1 MNKFLKLSWPHA
13 VAILALVVLSSAY
26 FSPLWQGYDLDQNDI
41 VQWRGMS
48 QELSNYRQLH
58 NEEALWSNSMFG
70 GMPAYQVSTEHNA
83 NLLRPILLTLRLG
96 LPGAIGTLF
105 LCFLGYY
112 ILGLCLRLGP
122 WYSLVG
128 AVAFGF
134 ATITI
139 LYLGAGHTGKV
150 TSIAFLAPALG
161 GFILAF
167 RGRAYLGGAIFMLF
181 LGLNIAANH
190 LQMTYYLAFLLVA
203 VALGESIRLLIT
215 KQFKALGMSLAV
227 LAVASIVAVLPSAS
241 NLMTTFEYSKYTTRG
256 SSDLTLK
263 PKESS
268 NIEQEGLSGSYI
280 LDYNFASGEQWSLLI
295 PNAKGGAS
303 SRGIDNKDAFL
314 RAGKINKIVNKGEI
328 KNYLQK
334 YSNGYWGA
342 QSFTGGAFYFGA
354 AIMTLFIL
362 AFVGLKD
369 GIKWP
374 FLVITLLALGLC
386 LKEMTGLNSMFIEKI
401 PLYNKFRDSK
411 MILVLIQ
418 VMAAAMGMMFL
429 KKLVEGEIAW
439 GEKGKKILTSA
450 VAVFA
455 IVIMYLYVSPSSIGS
470 LITEQEQEQV
480 DKAPPEQRSVMG
492 EYITALNDV
501 RAEIFKADAKRSLF
515 LVILASGGV
524 LTLLYAKNKK
534 LKMSILPAIGLI
546 ALFDG
551 FSVSRRYLNLEKE
564 KGATYKKFVT
574 LEQKEI
580 PVKANTADFSI
591 LDLEKPAVV
600 DFENKSKALEQ
611 ALTNSGIYDH
621 VKTKGALKEVANFGA
636 LQLNSDFRV
645 ARLGNPFNDAQTSF
659 FHKSIGGYHGAK
671 LKRFQ
676 EIIDFH
682 LSNELRLVQNSLIDF
697 ALRTDSTIAKQ
708 ALELKD
714 SPELDN
720 FYQALLQQYDFS
732 AFSQPLK
739 TPVLNMLNTKY
750 YIGNPE
756 QPAIP
761 NKFAIGNAWFVSQ
774 VKTTN
779 NSDEEIVALG
789 EIDPKVEATTQA
801 SFATQFHAA
810 QGAVDSTASV
820 RMLAYETKVLR
831 YEVNNTSA
839 EAQPVVFSEIY
850 YPEGWI
856 CRIDGNEVEAARVN
870 YVLRGAMVPAGT
882 HTVEWSFE
890 PKVWEKGTTISYAG
904 SALLF
909 ALLAFAG
916 FMVYKEEKKA

>member
-1 MNKFLKLSWPHA
+1 MNNFLKLSWPHA
-13 VAILALVVLSSAY
+13 VAILSLVILSSVY

-48 QELSNYRQLH
+48 QELSNYRELH
-58 NEEALWSNSMFG
+58 KEEALWSNSMFG
-70 GMPAYQVSTEHNA
+70 GMPAYQVSTKHDA

-128 AVAFGF
+128 AVAFGL
-134 ATITI
+134 ATINI

-150 TSIAFLAPALG
+150 TAIAFLAPALG

-203 VALGESIRLLIT
+203 VAIGESVRLIVA
-215 KQFKALGMSLAV
+215 KQFKALSMSLAV

-303 SRGIDNKDAFL
+303 AAIAENNKDAIPN
-314 RAGKINKIVNKGEI
+314 AAKGNKNVNKFKDDLKGT
-328 KNYLQK
+328 N
-334 YSNGYWGA
+334 SYWGA
-342 QSFTGGAFYFGA
+342 QRFTGGAFYFGA

-374 FLVITLLALGLC
+374 FLVVTLLALGLC

-401 PLYNKFRDSK
+401 PMYNKFRDSK

-429 KKLVEGEIAW
+429 KRLVEGEIAW
-439 GEKGKKILTSA
+439 GAKGKKVLTGA

-455 IVIMYLYVSPSSIGS
+455 LVIMFLYVSPSSTGS
-470 LITEQEQEQV
+470 LISPQEQEQF
-480 DKAPPEQRSVMG
+480 DQMAKSAPKEQVAMIDDYTS
-492 EYITALNDV
+492 ALQDV
-501 RAEIFKADAKRSLF
+501 RVEIFKADAKRSLF
-515 LVILASGGV
+515 LVILISGAV
-524 LTLLYAKNKK
+524 LALVYVKNDK
-534 LKMSILPAIGLI
+534 LKMAILPIVGVI
-546 ALFDG
+546 VLFDG

-564 KGATYKKFVT
+564 KGAYKKFVT
-574 LEQKEI
+574 LEEKEI
-580 PVKANTADFSI
+580 PVKPSAADFSI
-591 LDLEKPAVV
+591 LDLEKPNVA
-600 DFENKSKALEQ
+600 DFDNKSNALEQ

-621 VKTKGALKEVANFGA
+621 VKTKGAMKEVANFGA

-645 ARLGNPFNDAQTSF
+645 ARLGNPFNDAETSF

-671 LKRFQ
+671 LKRMQ
-676 EIIDFH
+676 EVIDFH
-682 LSNELRLVQNSLIDF
+682 LAE
-697 ALRTDSTIAKQ
+697 
-708 ALELKD
+708 
-714 SPELDN
+714 ELDSAIA
-720 FYQALLQQYDFS
+720 YLQAGTFDSLGGTL
-732 AFSQPLK
+732 
-739 TPVLNMLNTKY
+739 TVLNMLNTKY

-756 QPAIP
+756 QPAFP
-761 NKFAIGNAWFVSQ
+761 NKFAMGNAWFVSK
-774 VKTTN
+774 VRTTN
-779 NSDEEIVALG
+779 NSDEEMIALG
-789 EIDPKVEATTQA
+789 EIDSKIEATTQA
-801 SFATQFHAA
+801 SFGTQFHAP
-810 QGAVDSTASV
+810 QTAVDSTASV

-856 CRIDGNEVEAARVN
+856 CRIDGNEVDAARVN

-909 ALLAFAG
+909 ALLGLAG

>member
-13 VAILALVVLSSAY
+13 VAILSLVILSSVY
-26 FSPLWQGYDLDQNDI
+26 FSPLWQGYDLDQHDI

-48 QELSNYRQLH
+48 QELSNYRELH

-134 ATITI
+134 ATINI

-203 VALGESIRLLIT
+203 VAVGESIRLMLA

-227 LAVASIVAVLPSAS
+227 LAVASVVAVLPSAS
-241 NLMTTFEYSKYTTRG
+241 NLMTTYEYSKYTTRG

-303 SRGIDNKDAFL
+303 AAIGDKNKEAIPN
-314 RAGKINKIVNKGEI
+314 AAKGNKNVNKFKDDLKGT
-328 KNYLQK
+328 N
-334 YSNGYWGA
+334 SYWGA
-342 QSFTGGAFYFGA
+342 QRFTGGAFYFGA

-401 PLYNKFRDSK
+401 PMYNKFRDSK

-429 KKLVEGEIAW
+429 KKLVEGEVAW
-439 GEKGKKILTSA
+439 GKNGKKILTGA

-455 IVIMYLYVSPSSIGS
+455 IVIMYLYVSPSSTGS
-470 LITEQEQEQV
+470 LISPQEQEQF
-480 DKAPPEQRSVMG
+480 DEMSKSAPKEQVAMIDDYSS
-492 EYITALNDV
+492 ALQDV

-515 LVILASGGV
+515 LVILISGAV
-524 LTLLYAKNKK
+524 LALVYVKNDK
-534 LKMSILPAIGLI
+534 LKMAILPIVGVI
-546 ALFDG
+546 VLFDG
-551 FSVSRRYLNLEKE
+551 FSVSRRYLNLDKE
-564 KGATYKKFVT
+564 KGAYKKFVSI
-574 LEQKEI
+574 ENKEI
-580 PVKANTADFSI
+580 PVKAKAADFSI
-591 LDLEKPAVV
+591 LDLEKSNVA
-600 DFENKSKALEQ
+600 DFDNKSNALEQ
-611 ALTNSGIYDH
+611 ALKNSGIYDH
-621 VKTKGALKEVANFGA
+621 VKSKDAMKEVANFGA

-645 ARLGNPFNDAQTSF
+645 ARLGNTFNDAETSF

-671 LKRFQ
+671 LKRIQ
-676 EIIDFH
+676 EVIDFH
-682 LSNELRLVQNSLIDF
+682 LAE
-697 ALRTDSTIAKQ
+697 
-708 ALELKD
+708 
-714 SPELDN
+714 ELDSALA
-720 FYQALLQQYDFS
+720 YLQAGTFDSLGGTL
-732 AFSQPLK
+732 
-739 TPVLNMLNTKY
+739 TVLNLLNTKY

-761 NKFAIGNAWFVSQ
+761 NKFAIGNAWFVSK

-810 QGAVDSTASV
+810 QCAVDSAASV
-820 RMLAYETKVLR
+820 RMLTYETKILR

-850 YPEGWI
+850 YPQGWI
-856 CRIDGNEVEAARVN
+856 CRIDGNEVDAARVN

-909 ALLAFAG
+909 ALLGLAG
-916 FMVYKEEKKA
+916 FMVYREEKKA

>member
-13 VAILALVVLSSAY
+13 VAILSLVILSSVY

-48 QELSNYRQLH
+48 QELSNYRELH

-134 ATITI
+134 ATINI

-150 TSIAFLAPALG
+150 TAIAFLAPALG

-167 RGRAYLGGAIFMLF
+167 RGKAYLGGAIFMLF

-190 LQMTYYLAFLLVA
+190 LQMTYYLAFLLIA
-203 VALGESIRLLIT
+203 VAIGESVRLLVG
-215 KQFKALGMSLAV
+215 KQLKALIMSLAV

-303 SRGIDNKDAFL
+303 SAIGDKNKDAIPN
-314 RAGKINKIVNKGEI
+314 AAKGNKNVNKFKDDLKGT
-328 KNYLQK
+328 N
-334 YSNGYWGA
+334 SYWGA
-342 QSFTGGAFYFGA
+342 QRFTGGAFYFGA
-354 AIMTLFIL
+354 GIMTLFIL

-374 FLVITLLALGLC
+374 FLIITLLALGLC

-401 PLYNKFRDSK
+401 PMYNKFRDSK

-439 GEKGKKILTSA
+439 GEKGKKILTGA

-455 IVIMYLYVSPSSIGS
+455 VVIMYLYVSPSSTGTMIS
-470 LITEQEQEQV
+470 PQEQEQF
-480 DKAPPEQRSVMG
+480 DQMSKSGPKEQAAMVEDYSS
-492 EYITALNDV
+492 ALQDV

-515 LVILASGGV
+515 LVLLVSGGV
-524 LTLLYAKNKK
+524 LALLYVKNST
-534 LKMSILPAIGLI
+534 LKMAILPVIGVI

-564 KGATYKKFVT
+564 KGAYKKFVS
-574 LEQKEI
+574 LEEKEI
-580 PVKANTADFSI
+580 PVKPSAADFSI
-591 LDLEKPAVV
+591 LDLEKPAVA
-600 DFENKSKALEQ
+600 DFDNKSNALEQ

-645 ARLGNPFNDAQTSF
+645 ARLGNPFNDAETSF

-676 EIIDFH
+676 EVIDFH
-682 LSNELRLVQNSLIDF
+682 LAE
-697 ALRTDSTIAKQ
+697 
-708 ALELKD
+708 
-714 SPELDN
+714 ELDSALA
-720 FYQALLQQYDFS
+720 YLQAGTFDSLGESLS
-732 AFSQPLK
+732 M
-739 TPVLNMLNTKY
+739 LNMLNTKY

-761 NKFAIGNAWFVSQ
+761 NKFAMGNAWFVSK
-774 VKTTN
+774 VRTTN
-779 NSDEEIVALG
+779 NSDEEMIALG
-789 EIDPKVEATTQA
+789 EIDSKIEATTQV
-801 SFATQFHAA
+801 SFGTQFHAA
-810 QGAVDSTASV
+810 QSAVDSTASV

-856 CRIDGNEVEAARVN
+856 CRIDGNEVDAARVN

>member
-13 VAILALVVLSSAY
+13 VAILSLVILSSVY
-26 FSPLWQGYDLDQNDI
+26 FSPLWQGYDLDQHDI

-48 QELSNYRQLH
+48 QELSNYRELQ

-70 GMPAYQVSTEHNA
+70 GMPAYQVSVEHNA

-134 ATITI
+134 ATINI
-139 LYLGAGHTGKV
+139 LYLGAGHSSKV

-190 LQMTYYLAFLLVA
+190 LQMTYYLAFLLIA
-203 VALGESIRLLIT
+203 VAIGESVRLAVG
-215 KQFKALGMSLAV
+215 KQFKALLMSLAV
-227 LAVASIVAVLPSAS
+227 LAVATVVAVLPSAS
-241 NLMTTFEYSKYTTRG
+241 NLMTTYEYSKYTTRG

-280 LDYNFASGEQWSLLI
+280 LDYNFASGERWSLLI

-303 SRGIDNKDAFL
+303 EAIGENNKDAITN
-314 RAGKINKIVNKGEI
+314 AAKGNKNVNKFKDDLKGT
-328 KNYLQK
+328 N
-334 YSNGYWGA
+334 SYWGA
-342 QSFTGGAFYFGA
+342 QRFTGGAFYFGA

-386 LKEMTGLNSMFIEKI
+386 LKEMTGLNAVFIEKI
-401 PLYNKFRDSK
+401 PMYNKFRDSK

-439 GEKGKKILTSA
+439 GKNGKKILTGA

-455 IVIMYLYVSPSSIGS
+455 IVIMYLFVSPSSTGTMIS
-470 LITEQEQEQV
+470 PQEQEQF
-480 DKAPPEQRSVMG
+480 DQMAKSAPKEQVAMIDDYSS
-492 EYITALNDV
+492 ALQDV

-515 LVILASGGV
+515 LVLLVSGAVLALVYVKNS
-524 LTLLYAKNKK
+524 TLK
-534 LKMSILPAIGLI
+534 LAILPVIGVI
-546 ALFDG
+546 ALLDG
-551 FSVSRRYLNLEKE
+551 FSVSRRYLNLDKE
-564 KGATYKKFVT
+564 KGAYKKFVAI
-574 LEQKEI
+574 ENKEI
-580 PVKANTADFSI
+580 PVKAKAADFSI
-591 LDLEKPAVV
+591 LDLEKPNVA
-600 DFENKSKALEQ
+600 DFDSKSNALEQ
-611 ALTNSGIYDH
+611 ALKNSGIYDH
-621 VKTKGALKEVANFGA
+621 VKSKDAMKELANFGA

-645 ARLGNPFNDAQTSF
+645 ARLGIPFNDAETSF

-671 LKRFQ
+671 LKRMQ

-682 LSNELRLVQNSLIDF
+682 LAE
-697 ALRTDSTIAKQ
+697 
-708 ALELKD
+708 
-714 SPELDN
+714 ELDSAIA
-720 FYQALLQQYDFS
+720 YLQTGRFDS
-732 AFSQPLK
+732 LGG
-739 TPVLNMLNTKY
+739 TLTVLNMLNTKY

-756 QPAIP
+756 QPAFP
-761 NKFAIGNAWFVSQ
+761 NKFAMGNAWFVSK
-774 VKTTN
+774 VRTTN
-779 NSDEEIVALG
+779 NSDEEMIALG
-789 EIDPKVEATTQA
+789 EIDSKIEATTQA
-801 SFATQFHAA
+801 SFGTQFHAA
-810 QGAVDSTASV
+810 QSAVDSTASV

-909 ALLAFAG
+909 ALLAFVG

>member
-13 VAILALVVLSSAY
+13 VAILSLVILASVY
-26 FSPLWQGYDLDQNDI
+26 FSPLWQGYDLNQPDI

-48 QELSNYRQLH
+48 QELSNYRELH

-122 WYSLVG
+122 WYSLIG

-134 ATITI
+134 ATINI

-203 VALGESIRLLIT
+203 VALGESIRLIVE
-215 KQFKALGMSLAV
+215 KQFKALSMSLAV

-241 NLMTTFEYSKYTTRG
+241 NLMTTYEYSKYTTRG

-303 SRGIDNKDAFL
+303 AAIGDKHKDAIPN
-314 RAGKINKIVNKGEI
+314 AAKGNKNVNKFKDDLKGT
-328 KNYLQK
+328 N
-334 YSNGYWGA
+334 SYWGA
-342 QSFTGGAFYFGA
+342 QRFTGGAFYFGA
-354 AIMTLFIL
+354 AIMSLFIL

-401 PLYNKFRDSK
+401 PMYNKFRDSK

-429 KKLVEGEIAW
+429 KKLVEGEVAW
-439 GEKGKKILTSA
+439 GKNGKKILTGA

-455 IVIMYLYVSPSSIGS
+455 IVIMYLYVSPSSTGTMIS
-470 LITEQEQEQV
+470 PQEQEQF
-480 DKAPPEQRSVMG
+480 DQMAKSAPKEQVAMIDDYSS
-492 EYITALNDV
+492 ALQDV

-515 LVILASGGV
+515 LVLLISGGV
-524 LTLLYAKNKK
+524 LALVYMNNKT
-534 LKMSILPAIGLI
+534 LKMAILPIVGVI
-546 ALFDG
+546 VLFDG

-564 KGATYKKFVT
+564 KGAYKKFVT
-574 LEQKEI
+574 LEEKEI
-580 PVKANTADFSI
+580 PVKPSAADFSI
-591 LDLEKPAVV
+591 LDLEKPAVA
-600 DFENKSKALEQ
+600 DFENKSNSLEQ
-611 ALTNSGIYDH
+611 ALKNSGIYDH
-621 VKTKGALKEVANFGA
+621 VKSKDAMKEVANFGT

-645 ARLGNPFNDAQTSF
+645 ARLGNPFNDAETSF

-671 LKRFQ
+671 LKRIQ
-676 EIIDFH
+676 EVIDFH
-682 LSNELRLVQNSLIDF
+682 LAE
-697 ALRTDSTIAKQ
+697 
-708 ALELKD
+708 
-714 SPELDN
+714 ELDSALA
-720 FYQALLQQYDFS
+720 YLQAGTFDSLGGSLS
-732 AFSQPLK
+732 I
-739 TPVLNMLNTKY
+739 LNMLNTKY

-761 NKFAIGNAWFVSQ
+761 NKFAIGNAWFVSK

-909 ALLAFAG
+909 ALLGLAG
-916 FMVYKEEKKA
+916 FMVYKEERKLS

>member
-13 VAILALVVLSSAY
+13 VAILSLVILSSVY

-48 QELSNYRQLH
+48 QELSNYRELH

-83 NLLRPILLTLRLG
+83 NLLRPILLVLRLG

-128 AVAFGF
+128 AIAFGF

-150 TSIAFLAPALG
+150 TSIAFLAPTLG

-203 VALGESIRLLIT
+203 VAVGESIRLVLA

-227 LAVASIVAVLPSAS
+227 LAVASVVAVLPSAS

-303 SRGIDNKDAFL
+303 SAIGDKNKDAIPN
-314 RAGKINKIVNKGEI
+314 AAKGNKNVNKFKDDLKGT
-328 KNYLQK
+328 N
-334 YSNGYWGA
+334 SYWGA
-342 QSFTGGAFYFGA
+342 QRFTGGAFYFGA

-401 PLYNKFRDSK
+401 PMYNKFRDSK

-439 GEKGKKILTSA
+439 GEKGKKILTGA
-450 VAVFA
+450 VALFA
-455 IVIMYLYVSPSSIGS
+455 IVIMFLYVSPSSTGTMIS
-470 LITEQEQEQV
+470 PQEQEQF
-480 DKAPPEQRSVMG
+480 DQMAKSGPKEQAAMVEDYSV
-492 EYITALNDV
+492 ALQDV

-515 LVILASGGV
+515 LVILISGGV
-524 LTLLYAKNKK
+524 LALLYVKKDK
-534 LKMSILPAIGLI
+534 LKLAILPIVGVI
-546 ALFDG
+546 VLFDG

-564 KGATYKKFVT
+564 KGAYKKFVT
-574 LEQKEI
+574 LEEKEI
-580 PVKANTADFSI
+580 PVKPSAADFSI
-591 LDLEKPAVV
+591 LDLEKPAVA
-600 DFENKSKALEQ
+600 DFDNKSNALEQ

-621 VKTKGALKEVANFGA
+621 VKTKGAMKEVANFGA

-645 ARLGNPFNDAQTSF
+645 ARLGNPFNDAETSF

-671 LKRFQ
+671 LKRIQ
-676 EIIDFH
+676 EVIDFH
-682 LSNELRLVQNSLIDF
+682 LAE
-697 ALRTDSTIAKQ
+697 
-708 ALELKD
+708 
-714 SPELDN
+714 ELDSALA
-720 FYQALLQQYDFS
+720 YLQAGTYDS
-732 AFSQPLK
+732 LGGSLS
-739 TPVLNMLNTKY
+739 VLNMLNTKY

-761 NKFAIGNAWFVSQ
+761 NKFAMGNAWFVSQ

-789 EIDPKVEATTQA
+789 EIDAKLEATTQTI
-801 SFATQFHAA
+801 FTTQFHAP
-810 QGAVDSTASV
+810 QSAVDSTASV

-856 CRIDGNEVEAARVN
+856 CRIDGNEVDAARVN

-909 ALLAFAG
+909 ALLGLAG
-916 FMVYKEEKKA
+916 FMVYNEEKKA

>member
-1 MNKFLKLSWPHA
+1 MKKFLKLSWPHA
-13 VAILALVVLSSAY
+13 VAILTLVILASVY
-26 FSPLWQGYDLDQNDI
+26 FSPLWQGYDLNQPDI

-48 QELSNYRQLH
+48 QELSNYRELH

-134 ATITI
+134 ATINI

-190 LQMTYYLAFLLVA
+190 LQMTYYLAFLLIA
-203 VALGESIRLLIT
+203 VAIGESVRLAVG
-215 KQFKALGMSLAV
+215 KQFKALIMSLAV
-227 LAVASIVAVLPSAS
+227 LAVASIVAILPSAS
-241 NLMTTFEYSKYTTRG
+241 NLMTTYEYSKYTTRG

-303 SRGIDNKDAFL
+303 AAIGDKHKDAIPNAAKGN
-314 RAGKINKIVNKGEI
+314 RNVNKFKDDLKGT
-328 KNYLQK
+328 N
-334 YSNGYWGA
+334 SYWGA
-342 QSFTGGAFYFGA
+342 QRFTGGAFYFGA

-374 FLVITLLALGLC
+374 FLIITLLALGLC

-401 PLYNKFRDSK
+401 PMYNKFRDSK

-439 GEKGKKILTSA
+439 GEKGKKVLTGA

-455 IVIMYLYVSPSSIGS
+455 LVIMYLYVSPSSTGTMIS
-470 LITEQEQEQV
+470 PQEQEQF
-480 DKAPPEQRSVMG
+480 DQMSKSAPKEQVAMIDDYSS
-492 EYITALNDV
+492 ALQDV

-515 LVILASGGV
+515 LVILISGAV
-524 LTLLYAKNKK
+524 LALVYVKNDK
-534 LKMSILPAIGLI
+534 LKMAILPIVGVI
-546 ALFDG
+546 VLFDG

-564 KGATYKKFVT
+564 KGAYKKFVT
-574 LEQKEI
+574 LEEKEI
-580 PVKANTADFSI
+580 PVKPSAADFSI
-591 LDLEKPAVV
+591 LDLEKPLVA
-600 DFENKSKALEQ
+600 DFDNKSNALEQ

-645 ARLGNPFNDAQTSF
+645 ARLGNPFNDAETSF

-671 LKRFQ
+671 LKRIQ
-676 EIIDFH
+676 EVIDFH
-682 LSNELRLVQNSLIDF
+682 LAE
-697 ALRTDSTIAKQ
+697 
-708 ALELKD
+708 
-714 SPELDN
+714 ELDSALA
-720 FYQALLQQYDFS
+720 YLQAGTFDSLGGSL
-732 AFSQPLK
+732 
-739 TPVLNMLNTKY
+739 TVLNMLNTKY

-761 NKFAIGNAWFVSQ
+761 NKFAMGNAWFVSK

-779 NSDEEIVALG
+779 NSDEEMVALG
-789 EIDPKVEATTQA
+789 EIDPKMEATTQA
-801 SFATQFHAA
+801 SFGTQFHAV
-810 QGAVDSTASV
+810 QSAVDSTASV

-916 FMVYKEEKKA
+916 FMVYREEKKA

>member
-13 VAILALVVLSSAY
+13 VAILSLVILSSVY

-48 QELSNYRQLH
+48 QELSNYRELH

-190 LQMTYYLAFLLVA
+190 LQMTYYLAFLLMA
-203 VALGESIRLLIT
+203 VAIGESVRLIVA

-227 LAVASIVAVLPSAS
+227 LAAASVVAVLPSAS
-241 NLMTTFEYSKYTTRG
+241 NLMTTYEYSKYTTRG

-303 SRGIDNKDAFL
+303 AAIGDKNKDAIPN
-314 RAGKINKIVNKGEI
+314 AAKGNKNVNKFKDDLKGT
-328 KNYLQK
+328 N
-334 YSNGYWGA
+334 SYWGA
-342 QSFTGGAFYFGA
+342 QRFTGGAFYFGA

-401 PLYNKFRDSK
+401 PMYNKFRDSK

-429 KKLVEGEIAW
+429 KRLVEGEIAW
-439 GEKGKKILTSA
+439 GAKGKKVLTGA

-455 IVIMYLYVSPSSIGS
+455 IVIMYLHVSPSSTGTMIS
-470 LITEQEQEQV
+470 PQEQEQF
-480 DKAPPEQRSVMG
+480 DQMAKSALKEQVAMIDDYSS
-492 EYITALNDV
+492 ALQDV

-515 LVILASGGV
+515 FVIVVSAAVLSLIYVKNKNLKLAVLPVIGV
-524 LTLLYAKNKK
+524 L
-534 LKMSILPAIGLI
+534 
-546 ALFDG
+546 ALMDG

-564 KGATYKKFVT
+564 KGAYKKFVT
-574 LEQKEI
+574 LEEKEI
-580 PVKANTADFSI
+580 PVKPSAADFAI
-591 LDLEKPAVV
+591 LDLEKPAVA
-600 DFENKSKALEQ
+600 DFDNKSNALEQ

-671 LKRFQ
+671 LKRMQ
-676 EIIDFH
+676 EVIDFH
-682 LSNELRLVQNSLIDF
+682 LAE
-697 ALRTDSTIAKQ
+697 
-708 ALELKD
+708 
-714 SPELDN
+714 ELDSAIA
-720 FYQALLQQYDFS
+720 YLQAGTFDSLGGSL
-732 AFSQPLK
+732 
-739 TPVLNMLNTKY
+739 TVLNMLNTKY

-761 NKFAIGNAWFVSQ
+761 NKFAMGNAWFVSK

-789 EIDPKVEATTQA
+789 EIDAKVEATTQA
-801 SFATQFHAA
+801 AFATQFHAP
-810 QGAVDSTASV
+810 QTAVDSTASV
-820 RMLAYETKVLR
+820 RMLAYETKTLR

>member
-1 MNKFLKLSWPHA
+1 MNKFFKLSWPHA
-13 VAILALVVLSSAY
+13 VAILSLVILASVY

-48 QELSNYRQLH
+48 QELSNYRELH

-134 ATITI
+134 ATINI

-203 VALGESIRLLIT
+203 VAVGESIRLVLA

-227 LAVASIVAVLPSAS
+227 LAVASVVAVLPSAS
-241 NLMTTFEYSKYTTRG
+241 NLMTTYEYSKYTTRG

-303 SRGIDNKDAFL
+303 AAIGDKNKDAIPN
-314 RAGKINKIVNKGEI
+314 AAKGNKNVNKFKDDLKGT
-328 KNYLQK
+328 N
-334 YSNGYWGA
+334 SYWGA
-342 QSFTGGAFYFGA
+342 QRFTGGAFYFGA
-354 AIMTLFIL
+354 AIMSLFIL

-401 PLYNKFRDSK
+401 PMYNKFRDSK

-429 KKLVEGEIAW
+429 KKLVEGEVAW
-439 GEKGKKILTSA
+439 GKNGKKILTGA

-455 IVIMYLYVSPSSIGS
+455 IVIMYLYVSPSSTGTMIS
-470 LITEQEQEQV
+470 PQEQEQF
-480 DKAPPEQRSVMG
+480 DQMAKSAPKEQVAMIDDYSS
-492 EYITALNDV
+492 ALQDV

-515 LVILASGGV
+515 LVLLISGGV
-524 LTLLYAKNKK
+524 LALVYMNNKT
-534 LKMSILPAIGLI
+534 LKMAILPIVGVI
-546 ALFDG
+546 VLFDG

-564 KGATYKKFVT
+564 KGAYKKFVT
-574 LEQKEI
+574 LEEKEI
-580 PVKANTADFSI
+580 PVKPSAADFSI
-591 LDLEKPAVV
+591 LDLEKPAVA
-600 DFENKSKALEQ
+600 DFENKSNSLEQ
-611 ALTNSGIYDH
+611 ALKNSGIYDH
-621 VKTKGALKEVANFGA
+621 VKSKDAMKEVANFGT

-645 ARLGNPFNDAQTSF
+645 ARLGNPFNDAETSF

-671 LKRFQ
+671 LKRIQ
-676 EIIDFH
+676 EVIDFH
-682 LSNELRLVQNSLIDF
+682 LAE
-697 ALRTDSTIAKQ
+697 
-708 ALELKD
+708 
-714 SPELDN
+714 ELDSALA
-720 FYQALLQQYDFS
+720 YLQAGTFDSLGGSLS
-732 AFSQPLK
+732 I
-739 TPVLNMLNTKY
+739 LNMLNTKY

-761 NKFAIGNAWFVSQ
+761 NKFAIGNAWFVSK

-779 NSDEEIVALG
+779 NSDEEMVALG
-789 EIDPKVEATTQA
+789 EINPKMEATTQA
-801 SFATQFHAA
+801 AFATQFHAP
-810 QGAVDSTASV
+810 QTAVDSTASV

-850 YPEGWI
+850 YPQGWI
-856 CRIDGNEVEAARVN
+856 CRIDGNEVDAARVN
-870 YVLRGAMVPAGT
+870 YVLRGVMVPAGT

-916 FMVYKEEKKA
+916 FMVYKEEKQA

>member
-13 VAILALVVLSSAY
+13 VAILSLVILASVY
-26 FSPLWQGYDLDQNDI
+26 FSPLWQGYDLNQPDI

-48 QELSNYRQLH
+48 QELSNYRELH

-134 ATITI
+134 ATINI

-203 VALGESIRLLIT
+203 VAVGESIRLVLA

-227 LAVASIVAVLPSAS
+227 LAVATVVAVLPSAS
-241 NLMTTFEYSKYTTRG
+241 NLMTTYEYSKYTTRG
-256 SSDLTLK
+256 SSDLTIK

-303 SRGIDNKDAFL
+303 AAIGDKHKDAIPN
-314 RAGKINKIVNKGEI
+314 AAKGNKNVNKFKDDLKGT
-328 KNYLQK
+328 NA
-334 YSNGYWGA
+334 YWGA
-342 QSFTGGAFYFGA
+342 QRFTGGAFYFGA

-401 PLYNKFRDSK
+401 PMYNKFRDSK

-429 KKLVEGEIAW
+429 KKLVEGEVAW
-439 GEKGKKILTSA
+439 GKNGKKMLTGA

-455 IVIMYLYVSPSSIGS
+455 IVIMYLYVSPSSTGTMIGP
-470 LITEQEQEQV
+470 QEQEQF
-480 DKAPPEQRSVMG
+480 DQMAKSAPKEQVAMIDDYSS
-492 EYITALNDV
+492 ALQDV

-515 LVILASGGV
+515 LVILISGAV
-524 LTLLYAKNKK
+524 LALVYVKNDK
-534 LKMSILPAIGLI
+534 LKMAILPIVGVI
-546 ALFDG
+546 VLFDG
-551 FSVSRRYLNLEKE
+551 FSVSRRYLNLDKE
-564 KGATYKKFVT
+564 KGAYKKFVS
-574 LEQKEI
+574 LEEKEI
-580 PVKANTADFSI
+580 PVKPSAADFSI
-591 LDLEKPAVV
+591 LDLEKPSVA
-600 DFENKSKALEQ
+600 DFDNKSNALEQ
-611 ALTNSGIYDH
+611 ALSKSGIYDH
-621 VKTKGALKEVANFGA
+621 VKSKGALKEVANFGA

-645 ARLGNPFNDAQTSF
+645 ARLGNPFNDAETSF

-671 LKRFQ
+671 LKRIQ
-676 EIIDFH
+676 EVIDFH
-682 LSNELRLVQNSLIDF
+682 LAE
-697 ALRTDSTIAKQ
+697 
-708 ALELKD
+708 
-714 SPELDN
+714 ELDSALA
-720 FYQALLQQYDFS
+720 YLQAGTYDS
-732 AFSQPLK
+732 LGASL
-739 TPVLNMLNTKY
+739 TVLNMLNTKY

-761 NKFAIGNAWFVSQ
+761 NKFSMGNAWFVSK

-779 NSDEEIVALG
+779 NSDEEMVALG

-801 SFATQFHAA
+801 SFGTQFHAA
-810 QGAVDSTASV
+810 QSAVDSTASV

-890 PKVWEKGTTISYAG
+890 PKVWEKGTSISYAG

>member
-13 VAILALVVLSSAY
+13 VAILSLVILASVY
-26 FSPLWQGYDLDQNDI
+26 FSPLWQGYDLNQPDI

-48 QELSNYRQLH
+48 QELSNYRELH

-134 ATITI
+134 ATINI

-203 VALGESIRLLIT
+203 VAVGESIRLVLA
-215 KQFKALGMSLAV
+215 KQFKALGMSLVV
-227 LAVASIVAVLPSAS
+227 LAVASVVAVLPSAS

-303 SRGIDNKDAFL
+303 AAIGDKNKEAIPN
-314 RAGKINKIVNKGEI
+314 AAKGNKNVNKFKDDLKGT
-328 KNYLQK
+328 N
-334 YSNGYWGA
+334 SYWGA
-342 QSFTGGAFYFGA
+342 QRFTGGAFYFGA

-401 PLYNKFRDSK
+401 PMYNKFRDSK

-429 KKLVEGEIAW
+429 KKLVEGEVAW
-439 GEKGKKILTSA
+439 GKNGKKILTGA

-455 IVIMYLYVSPSSIGS
+455 IVIMFLNVSPSSTGNMIS
-470 LITEQEQEQV
+470 PQEQEQFDQLSKNAPKEQVAMV
-480 DKAPPEQRSVMG
+480 DDYSS
-492 EYITALNDV
+492 ALQDV

-515 LVILASGGV
+515 LVLLVSGAVLALV
-524 LTLLYAKNKK
+524 YVNNKT
-534 LKMSILPAIGLI
+534 LKMAILPIVGVI
-546 ALFDG
+546 VLFDG

-564 KGATYKKFVT
+564 KGAYKKFVT
-574 LEQKEI
+574 LEEKEI
-580 PVKANTADFSI
+580 PVKPSAADFSI
-591 LDLEKPAVV
+591 LDLEKPAVA
-600 DFENKSKALEQ
+600 DFDSKSNALEQ

-645 ARLGNPFNDAQTSF
+645 ARLGYPFNDAETSF

-671 LKRFQ
+671 LKRIQ
-676 EIIDFH
+676 EVIDFH
-682 LSNELRLVQNSLIDF
+682 LAE
-697 ALRTDSTIAKQ
+697 
-708 ALELKD
+708 
-714 SPELDN
+714 ELDSALA
-720 FYQALLQQYDFS
+720 YLQAGTYDS
-732 AFSQPLK
+732 LGGSLS
-739 TPVLNMLNTKY
+739 VLNMLNTKY

-761 NKFAIGNAWFVSQ
+761 NKFALGNAWFVSK
-774 VKTTN
+774 VNTTN

-789 EIDPKVEATTQA
+789 AIDPKVEATTQA
-801 SFATQFHAA
+801 AFSTQFHAP
-810 QGAVDSTASV
+810 QTAVDSTASV

-850 YPEGWI
+850 YPQGWI
-856 CRIDGNEVEAARVN
+856 CRIDGNEVDAARVN

-890 PKVWEKGTTISYAG
+890 PKVWEKGTSISYAG

-909 ALLAFAG
+909 ALLAFGG
-916 FMVYKEEKKA
+916 FMVYREEKKG

>member
-1 MNKFLKLSWPHA
+1 MNNFLKLSWPHA
-13 VAILALVVLSSAY
+13 VAILSLVILSSVY

-48 QELSNYRQLH
+48 QELSNYRELH
-58 NEEALWSNSMFG
+58 KEEALWSNSMFG
-70 GMPAYQVSTEHNA
+70 GMPAYQVSTKHDA

-128 AVAFGF
+128 AVAFGL
-134 ATITI
+134 ATINI

-150 TSIAFLAPALG
+150 TAIAFLAPALG

-167 RGRAYLGGAIFMLF
+167 RGRAYLGGAVFMLF

-190 LQMTYYLAFLLVA
+190 LQMTYYLAFLLIA
-203 VALGESIRLLIT
+203 VAIGESVRLILA
-215 KQFKALGMSLAV
+215 KQFKALSMSLAV
-227 LAVASIVAVLPSAS
+227 LAVASVVAVLPSAS
-241 NLMTTFEYSKYTTRG
+241 NLMTTYEYSKYTTRG

-280 LDYNFASGEQWSLLI
+280 LNYNFASGEQWSLLI

-303 SRGIDNKDAFL
+303 AAIAENNKDAIPN
-314 RAGKINKIVNKGEI
+314 AAKGNKNVNKFKDDLKGT
-328 KNYLQK
+328 N
-334 YSNGYWGA
+334 SYWGA
-342 QSFTGGAFYFGA
+342 QRFTGGAFYFGA

-374 FLVITLLALGLC
+374 FLVVTLLALGLC

-401 PLYNKFRDSK
+401 PMYNKFRDSK

-429 KKLVEGEIAW
+429 KRLVEGEIAW
-439 GEKGKKILTSA
+439 GAKGKKVLTVA

-455 IVIMYLYVSPSSIGS
+455 LVIMFLYLSPSSTGS
-470 LITEQEQEQV
+470 LIAPQEQEQF
-480 DKAPPEQRSVMG
+480 DQMAKSAPKEQVAMIDDYTS
-492 EYITALNDV
+492 ALQDV
-501 RAEIFKADAKRSLF
+501 RVEIFKADAKRSLF
-515 LVILASGGV
+515 LVILISGAV
-524 LTLLYAKNKK
+524 LALVYVKNDK
-534 LKMSILPAIGLI
+534 LKMAILPIVGVI
-546 ALFDG
+546 VLFDG

-564 KGATYKKFVT
+564 KGAYKKFVT
-574 LEQKEI
+574 LEEKEV
-580 PVKANTADFSI
+580 PVKPSAADFSI
-591 LDLEKPAVV
+591 LDLEKPNVA
-600 DFENKSKALEQ
+600 DFDNKSNALEQ

-621 VKTKGALKEVANFGA
+621 VKTKGSLKEVANFGA

-645 ARLGNPFNDAQTSF
+645 ARLGNPFNDAETSF

-671 LKRFQ
+671 LKRMQ
-676 EIIDFH
+676 EVIDFH
-682 LSNELRLVQNSLIDF
+682 LAE
-697 ALRTDSTIAKQ
+697 
-708 ALELKD
+708 
-714 SPELDN
+714 ELDSAIA
-720 FYQALLQQYDFS
+720 YLQAGTFDSLGGTL
-732 AFSQPLK
+732 
-739 TPVLNMLNTKY
+739 TVLNMLNTKY

-756 QPAIP
+756 QPAFP
-761 NKFAIGNAWFVSQ
+761 NKFAMGNAWFVSK
-774 VKTTN
+774 VRTTN
-779 NSDEEIVALG
+779 NSDEEMVALG
-789 EIDPKVEATTQA
+789 DIDSKVEATTQT
-801 SFATQFHAA
+801 SFGRQFRAA
-810 QGAVDSTASV
+810 KSAVDSTASV

-831 YEVNNTSA
+831 YEVKNTSA

-856 CRIDGNEVEAARVN
+856 CRIDGNEVDAARVN

-916 FMVYKEEKKA
+916 FMVYKEEKKLVLKEETKA

>member
-1 MNKFLKLSWPHA
+1 MKKYLKLAWPHA
-13 VAILALVVLSSAY
+13 VAILSLVILSSVY
-26 FSPLWQGYDLDQNDI
+26 FSPLWQGYDLKQDDI

-48 QELSNYRQLH
+48 QELSNYRELH

-83 NLLRPILLTLRLG
+83 NLLRPVLLFLRLG

-134 ATITI
+134 ATINI
-139 LYLGAGHTGKV
+139 MYLGAGHTGKV

-190 LQMTYYLAFLLVA
+190 LQMTYYLAFLLAA
-203 VALGESIRLLIT
+203 VAIGESIRLIIA
-215 KQFKALGMSLAV
+215 KQFKALAMTLAV
-227 LAVASIVAVLPSAS
+227 LGIASIVAVLPSAS
-241 NLMTTFEYSKYTTRG
+241 NLMTTYEYSKYTTRG

-263 PKESS
+263 AQETSS
-268 NIEQEGLSGSYI
+268 IEQEGLSGDYI

-303 SRGIDNKDAFL
+303 SQGINNKEAITSAGKYNKD
-314 RAGKINKIVNKGEI
+314 VNRTEI
-328 KNYLQK
+328 KNFLLTN
-334 YSNGYWGA
+334 SSSYWGA
-342 QSFTGGAFYFGA
+342 QAFTGGAFYFGA

-401 PLYNKFRDSK
+401 PMYNKFRDSK

-429 KKLVEGEIAW
+429 KKLADGEIAW
-439 GEKGKKILTSA
+439 GTKGKKILTAA

-455 IVIMYLYVSPSSIGS
+455 IVIMYLYASPSSTGE
-470 LITEQEQEQV
+470 LITPEEQEQL
-480 DKAPPEQRSVMG
+480 DKAPAEQKEIMADYTS
-492 EYITALNDV
+492 ALEDV
-501 RAEIFKADAKRSLF
+501 RTEIFKADAKRSLF
-515 LVILASGGV
+515 LVLLVSGGV
-524 LTLLYAKNKK
+524 LALLYVRNNK
-534 LKMSILPAIGLI
+534 LRMAILPVVGVIV
-546 ALFDG
+546 LFDG

-564 KGATYKKFVT
+564 KGAYKKFVT
-574 LEQKEI
+574 LEEKEI
-580 PVKANTADFSI
+580 PVKPLAADFSI
-591 LDLEKPAVV
+591 LESEKLTFT
-600 DFENKSKALEQ
+600 DFDSKSNALEL
-611 ALTNSGIYDH
+611 ALKNSGNYDH
-621 VKTKGALKEVANFGA
+621 VKSKNALKELANFGA

-645 ARLGNPFNDAQTSF
+645 ARLGNTFNDAQTSF
-659 FHKSIGGYHGAK
+659 YHKSIGGYHGAK
-671 LKRFQ
+671 LKRIQ
-676 EIIDFH
+676 EVIDFH
-682 LSNELRLVQNSLIDF
+682 LNSELQLLQKSLIEF
-697 ALRTDSTIAKQ
+697 ALRSDSSIARQ
-708 ALELKD
+708 AMELEG
-714 SPELDN
+714 SPN
-720 FYQALLQQYDFS
+720 INRFYQSVLQQYDFS
-732 AFSQPLK
+732 RFNQPVS
-739 TPVLNMLNTKY
+739 TPILNMLNTKY
-750 YIGNPE
+750 FISGSNT
-756 QPAIP
+756 PALP
-761 NKFAIGNAWFVSQ
+761 NNSALGNAWFVSK
-774 VKTTN
+774 VNTTN
-779 NSDEEIVALG
+779 NSDEEMVALG
-789 EIDPKVEATTQA
+789 EIDTKVEATTQA

-810 QGAVDSTASV
+810 QSAVDSTASV

-856 CRIDGNEVEAARVN
+856 CRIDGNEVDAARVN
-870 YVLRGAMVPAGT
+870 YILRGAMVPAGK

-890 PKVWEKGTTISYAG
+890 PKVWKKGTTISYAG

-909 ALLAFAG
+909 ALLGLAG

>member
-1 MNKFLKLSWPHA
+1 MNNFLKLSWPHA
-13 VAILALVVLSSAY
+13 VAILSLVILSSVY

-48 QELSNYRQLH
+48 QELSNYRELH
-58 NEEALWSNSMFG
+58 KEEALWSNSMFG
-70 GMPAYQVSTEHNA
+70 GMPAYQVSTKHDA

-128 AVAFGF
+128 AVAFGL
-134 ATITI
+134 ATINI

-150 TSIAFLAPALG
+150 TAIAFLAPALG

-190 LQMTYYLAFLLVA
+190 LQMTYYLAFLLIA
-203 VALGESIRLLIT
+203 VAIGESVRLILA
-215 KQFKALGMSLAV
+215 KQFKALSMSLAV
-227 LAVASIVAVLPSAS
+227 LAVASVVAVLPSAS
-241 NLMTTFEYSKYTTRG
+241 NLMTTYEYSKYTTRG

-303 SRGIDNKDAFL
+303 AAIAENNKDAIPN
-314 RAGKINKIVNKGEI
+314 AAKGNKNVNKFKDDLKGT
-328 KNYLQK
+328 N
-334 YSNGYWGA
+334 SYWGA
-342 QSFTGGAFYFGA
+342 QRFTGGAFYFGA

-374 FLVITLLALGLC
+374 FLVVTLLALGLC

-401 PLYNKFRDSK
+401 PMYNKFRDSK

-429 KKLVEGEIAW
+429 KRLVEGEIAW
-439 GEKGKKILTSA
+439 GAKGKKVLTVA

-455 IVIMYLYVSPSSIGS
+455 LVIMFLYLSPSSTGS
-470 LITEQEQEQV
+470 LIAPQEQEQF
-480 DKAPPEQRSVMG
+480 DQMAKSAPKEQVAMIDDYTS
-492 EYITALNDV
+492 ALQDV
-501 RAEIFKADAKRSLF
+501 RVEIFKADAKRSLF
-515 LVILASGGV
+515 LVILISGAV
-524 LTLLYAKNKK
+524 LALVYVKNDK
-534 LKMSILPAIGLI
+534 LKMAILPIVGVI
-546 ALFDG
+546 VLFDG

-564 KGATYKKFVT
+564 KGAYKKFVT
-574 LEQKEI
+574 LEEKEI
-580 PVKANTADFSI
+580 PVKPSVADFSI
-591 LDLEKPAVV
+591 LDLEKPNVA
-600 DFENKSKALEQ
+600 DFDNKSNALEQ
-611 ALTNSGIYDH
+611 ALTNSGIYYH
-621 VKTKGALKEVANFGA
+621 VKTKGAMKEVANFGA

-645 ARLGNPFNDAQTSF
+645 ARLGNPFNDAETSF

-671 LKRFQ
+671 LKRMQ
-676 EIIDFH
+676 EVIDFH
-682 LSNELRLVQNSLIDF
+682 LAE
-697 ALRTDSTIAKQ
+697 
-708 ALELKD
+708 
-714 SPELDN
+714 ELDSAIA
-720 FYQALLQQYDFS
+720 YLQAGTFDSLGGTL
-732 AFSQPLK
+732 
-739 TPVLNMLNTKY
+739 TVLNMLNTKY

-756 QPAIP
+756 QPAFP
-761 NKFAIGNAWFVSQ
+761 NKFAMGNAWFVSK
-774 VKTTN
+774 VNTTK

-789 EIDPKVEATTQA
+789 EINPKMEATTQSA
-801 SFATQFHAA
+801 FTTQFHAP
-810 QGAVDSTASV
+810 QNAVDSTASV
-820 RMLAYETKVLR
+820 RMWAYETKVLR

-856 CRIDGNEVEAARVN
+856 CRIDGNEVDAARVN

-916 FMVYKEEKKA
+916 FMVYKEEKKLVLKEETKA

>member
-13 VAILALVVLSSAY
+13 VAILSLVILPSVY
-26 FSPLWQGYDLDQNDI
+26 FSPLWQGYDLNQPDI

-48 QELSNYRQLH
+48 QELSNYRELH

-70 GMPAYQVSTEHNA
+70 GMPAYQVSTEHSA

-134 ATITI
+134 ATINI

-190 LQMTYYLAFLLVA
+190 LQMTYYLAFLLIA
-203 VALGESIRLLIT
+203 VAIGETVRLAFG
-215 KQFKALGMSLAV
+215 KQFKALMMSLSV

-280 LDYNFASGEQWSLLI
+280 LDYNFAAGEQWSLLI

-303 SRGIDNKDAFL
+303 AAIGEKNKDAITN
-314 RAGKINKIVNKGEI
+314 AAKDNKNVNKFKDDL
-328 KNYLQK
+328 KNTN
-334 YSNGYWGA
+334 SYWGA
-342 QSFTGGAFYFGA
+342 QRFTGGAFYFGA

-386 LKEMTGLNSMFIEKI
+386 LKELTGLNSMFIDKI
-401 PLYNKFRDSK
+401 PMYNKFRDSK

-429 KKLVEGEIAW
+429 KKLAEGEIAW
-439 GEKGKKILTSA
+439 GEKGKKILTGA
-450 VAVFA
+450 VAVFV
-455 IVIMYLYVSPSSIGS
+455 IVFMFLNASPSSTGS
-470 LITEQEQEQV
+470 MISPQEQEQF
-480 DKAPPEQRSVMG
+480 DQMSKSAPKEQVAMIDDYSS
-492 EYITALNDV
+492 ALQDV

-515 LVILASGGV
+515 LVLLISGGV
-524 LTLLYAKNKK
+524 LALVYVNNKT
-534 LKMSILPAIGLI
+534 LKMAILPIIGVVV
-546 ALFDG
+546 LFDG

-564 KGATYKKFVT
+564 KGAYKKFVT
-574 LEQKEI
+574 LEEKEI
-580 PVKANTADFSI
+580 PVKPSAADFSI
-591 LDLEKPAVV
+591 LDLEKPAVA
-600 DFENKSKALEQ
+600 DFENKSSALEQ

-621 VKTKGALKEVANFGA
+621 VKTKGALKELANFGA

-645 ARLGNPFNDAQTSF
+645 ARLGNPFNDAETSF

-671 LKRFQ
+671 LKRIQ
-676 EIIDFH
+676 EVIDFH
-682 LSNELRLVQNSLIDF
+682 LAE
-697 ALRTDSTIAKQ
+697 
-708 ALELKD
+708 
-714 SPELDN
+714 ELDSALA
-720 FYQALLQQYDFS
+720 YLQAGTFDSLGGSL
-732 AFSQPLK
+732 AM
-739 TPVLNMLNTKY
+739 LNMLNTKY

-761 NKFAIGNAWFVSQ
+761 NKFAMGNAWFVSK
-774 VKTTN
+774 VRTTN
-779 NSDEEIVALG
+779 NSDEEMIALG
-789 EIDPKVEATTQA
+789 EIDSKIEATTQA
-801 SFATQFHAA
+801 SFGTQFHAA
-810 QGAVDSTASV
+810 QSAVDSTASV

-904 SALLF
+904 SAMLF
-909 ALLAFAG
+909 ALLGLAG

>member
-13 VAILALVVLSSAY
+13 VAILSLVILASVY
-26 FSPLWQGYDLDQNDI
+26 FSPLWQGYDLNQPDI

-48 QELSNYRQLH
+48 QELSNYRELH

-134 ATITI
+134 ATINI

-203 VALGESIRLLIT
+203 VAIGESARLIVA
-215 KQFKALGMSLAV
+215 KQFKALGMSLVV
-227 LAVASIVAVLPSAS
+227 LAVASVVAVLPSAS
-241 NLMTTFEYSKYTTRG
+241 NLMTTYEYSKYTTRG

-303 SRGIDNKDAFL
+303 AAIGDKNKEAIPN
-314 RAGKINKIVNKGEI
+314 AAKGNKNVNKFKDDLKGT
-328 KNYLQK
+328 N
-334 YSNGYWGA
+334 SYWGA
-342 QSFTGGAFYFGA
+342 QRFTGGAFYFGA

-401 PLYNKFRDSK
+401 PMYNKFRDSK

-429 KKLVEGEIAW
+429 KKLVEGEVAW
-439 GEKGKKILTSA
+439 GKNGKKILTGA

-455 IVIMYLYVSPSSIGS
+455 IVIMYLNVSPSSTGTMIS
-470 LITEQEQEQV
+470 PQEQEQFDQLSKNAPKEQVAMV
-480 DKAPPEQRSVMG
+480 DDYSS
-492 EYITALNDV
+492 ALQDV

-515 LVILASGGV
+515 LVLLVSGAVLALV
-524 LTLLYAKNKK
+524 YVNNKT
-534 LKMSILPAIGLI
+534 LKMAILPIVGVI
-546 ALFDG
+546 VLFDG

-564 KGATYKKFVT
+564 KGAYKKFVT
-574 LEQKEI
+574 LEEKEI
-580 PVKANTADFSI
+580 PVKPSAADFSI
-591 LDLEKPAVV
+591 LDLEKPAVA
-600 DFENKSKALEQ
+600 DFDNKSNALEQ

-645 ARLGNPFNDAQTSF
+645 ARLGNPFNDAETSF

-671 LKRFQ
+671 LKRIQ
-676 EIIDFH
+676 EVIDFH
-682 LSNELRLVQNSLIDF
+682 LAE
-697 ALRTDSTIAKQ
+697 
-708 ALELKD
+708 
-714 SPELDN
+714 ELDSALA
-720 FYQALLQQYDFS
+720 YLQAGTYDS
-732 AFSQPLK
+732 LGG
-739 TPVLNMLNTKY
+739 TLTVLNMLNTKY

-761 NKFAIGNAWFVSQ
+761 NKFAMGNAWFVSQ

-779 NSDEEIVALG
+779 NSDEEMVAFG
-789 EIDPKVEATTQA
+789 EINPKMEATTQA
-801 SFATQFHAA
+801 AFATQFHAP
-810 QGAVDSTASV
+810 QIAVDSTASV

-856 CRIDGNEVEAARVN
+856 CRIDGNEVDAARVN
-870 YVLRGAMVPAGT
+870 YVLRGVMVPAGT

-916 FMVYKEEKKA
+916 FMVYREEKKA

>member
-13 VAILALVVLSSAY
+13 VAILSLVILASVY
-26 FSPLWQGYDLDQNDI
+26 FSPLWQGYDLNQPDI

-48 QELSNYRQLH
+48 QELSNYRELH

-134 ATITI
+134 ATINI

-203 VALGESIRLLIT
+203 VALGESIRLIVE
-215 KQFKALGMSLAV
+215 KQFKALSMSLAV

-241 NLMTTFEYSKYTTRG
+241 NLMTTYEYSKYTTRG

-303 SRGIDNKDAFL
+303 AAIGDKHKDAIPN
-314 RAGKINKIVNKGEI
+314 AAKGNKNVNKFKDDLKGT
-328 KNYLQK
+328 N
-334 YSNGYWGA
+334 SYWGA
-342 QSFTGGAFYFGA
+342 QRFTGGAFYFGA
-354 AIMTLFIL
+354 AIMSLFIL

-401 PLYNKFRDSK
+401 PMYNKFRDSK
-411 MILVLIQ
+411 MILVLVQ

-429 KKLVEGEIAW
+429 KKLVDGEVAW
-439 GEKGKKILTSA
+439 GKNGKKILTGA

-455 IVIMYLYVSPSSIGS
+455 IVIMYLYVSPSSTGTMIS
-470 LITEQEQEQV
+470 PQEQEQF
-480 DKAPPEQRSVMG
+480 DQMAKSAPKEQVAMIDDYSS
-492 EYITALNDV
+492 ALQDV

-515 LVILASGGV
+515 LVLLISGGV
-524 LTLLYAKNKK
+524 LALVYMNNKT
-534 LKMSILPAIGLI
+534 LKMAILPIVGVI
-546 ALFDG
+546 VLFDG

-564 KGATYKKFVT
+564 KGAYKKFVT
-574 LEQKEI
+574 LEEKEI
-580 PVKANTADFSI
+580 PVKPSAADFSI
-591 LDLEKPAVV
+591 LDLEKPAVA
-600 DFENKSKALEQ
+600 DFENKSNSLEQ
-611 ALTNSGIYDH
+611 ALKNSGIYDH
-621 VKTKGALKEVANFGA
+621 VKSKDAMKEVANFGT

-645 ARLGNPFNDAQTSF
+645 ARLGNPFNDAETSF

-671 LKRFQ
+671 LKRIQ
-676 EIIDFH
+676 EVIDFH
-682 LSNELRLVQNSLIDF
+682 LAE
-697 ALRTDSTIAKQ
+697 
-708 ALELKD
+708 
-714 SPELDN
+714 ELDSALA
-720 FYQALLQQYDFS
+720 YLQAGTFDSLGGSLS
-732 AFSQPLK
+732 I
-739 TPVLNMLNTKY
+739 LNMLNTKY

-761 NKFAIGNAWFVSQ
+761 NKFAIGNAWFVSK

-779 NSDEEIVALG
+779 NSDEEIIALG

-909 ALLAFAG
+909 ALLGLAG
-916 FMVYKEEKKA
+916 FMVYKEERKLS

>member
-13 VAILALVVLSSAY
+13 VAILSLVILSSVY
-26 FSPLWQGYDLDQNDI
+26 FSPLWQGFDLDQHDI

-48 QELSNYRQLH
+48 QELSNYRELH

-203 VALGESIRLLIT
+203 VAIGESIRLLIA
-215 KQFKALGMSLAV
+215 KQFKDLGMSLAV
-227 LAVASIVAVLPSAS
+227 LAVASIVAILPSAS

-263 PKESS
+263 PKETS

-295 PNAKGGAS
+295 PNAKGGATAA
-303 SRGIDNKDAFL
+303 IAENNKDAIPN
-314 RAGKINKIVNKGEI
+314 AAKGNKNVNKFKDDLKGM
-328 KNYLQK
+328 N
-334 YSNGYWGA
+334 SYWGA
-342 QSFTGGAFYFGA
+342 QRLTGGAFYFGA

-401 PLYNKFRDSK
+401 PMYNKFRDSK

-439 GEKGKKILTSA
+439 GKNGKKILTGA

-455 IVIMYLYVSPSSIGS
+455 TVIMYLYVSPSSTGTMIS
-470 LITEQEQEQV
+470 QQEQEQF
-480 DKAPPEQRSVMG
+480 DQMAKSAPKEQVAMIDDYSS
-492 EYITALNDV
+492 ALQDV

-515 LVILASGGV
+515 FVIVVSAAVLSLIYVKNKNLKLAVLPVIGV
-524 LTLLYAKNKK
+524 L
-534 LKMSILPAIGLI
+534 
-546 ALFDG
+546 ALMDG
-551 FSVSRRYLNLEKE
+551 FSVSRRYLNLDKE
-564 KGATYKKFVT
+564 KGAYKKFVAI
-574 LEQKEI
+574 ENKEI
-580 PVKANTADFSI
+580 PVKAKAADFSI
-591 LDLEKPAVV
+591 LDLEKSNVA
-600 DFENKSKALEQ
+600 DFDNKSNALEI
-611 ALTNSGIYDH
+611 ALKNSGIYDH
-621 VKTKGALKEVANFGA
+621 VKSKDALKEVANFGA

-645 ARLGNPFNDAQTSF
+645 ARLGNPFNDAETSF

-671 LKRFQ
+671 LKRMQ

-682 LSNELRLVQNSLIDF
+682 LSE
-697 ALRTDSTIAKQ
+697 
-708 ALELKD
+708 
-714 SPELDN
+714 ELDSAIA
-720 FYQALLQQYDFS
+720 YLQAGTFDSLGGSL
-732 AFSQPLK
+732 
-739 TPVLNMLNTKY
+739 TVLNMLNTKY

-756 QPAIP
+756 QPAFP
-761 NKFAIGNAWFVSQ
+761 NKFAMGNAWFVSK
-774 VKTTN
+774 VRTTN
-779 NSDEEIVALG
+779 NSDEEMVSLG

-801 SFATQFHAA
+801 SFGTQFHAA
-810 QGAVDSTASV
+810 QSAVDSSASV

-890 PKVWEKGTTISYAG
+890 PKVWAKGTTISYAG
-904 SALLF
+904 SA
-909 ALLAFAG
+909 
-916 FMVYKEEKKA
+916 

>member
-13 VAILALVVLSSAY
+13 VAILSLVILASVY
-26 FSPLWQGYDLDQNDI
+26 FSPLWQGYDLNQPDI

-48 QELSNYRQLH
+48 QELSNYRELH

-134 ATITI
+134 ATINI

-203 VALGESIRLLIT
+203 VAIGESVRLIVA

-227 LAVASIVAVLPSAS
+227 LAVASVVAVLPSAS
-241 NLMTTFEYSKYTTRG
+241 NLMTTYEYSKYTTRG

-303 SRGIDNKDAFL
+303 AAIGDKNKEAIPN
-314 RAGKINKIVNKGEI
+314 AAKGNKNVNKFKDDLKGT
-328 KNYLQK
+328 N
-334 YSNGYWGA
+334 SYWGA
-342 QSFTGGAFYFGA
+342 QRFTGGAFYFGA
-354 AIMTLFIL
+354 AIMTLFVL

-401 PLYNKFRDSK
+401 PMYNKFRDSK

-429 KKLVEGEIAW
+429 KKLVEGEVAW
-439 GEKGKKILTSA
+439 GKNGKKILTGA

-455 IVIMYLYVSPSSIGS
+455 IVIMYLNVSPSSTGTMIS
-470 LITEQEQEQV
+470 PQEQEQFDQLSKNAPKEQVAMV
-480 DKAPPEQRSVMG
+480 DDYSS
-492 EYITALNDV
+492 ALQDV

-515 LVILASGGV
+515 LVLLVSGAVLALV
-524 LTLLYAKNKK
+524 YVNNKT
-534 LKMSILPAIGLI
+534 LKMAILPIVGVI
-546 ALFDG
+546 VLFDG

-564 KGATYKKFVT
+564 KGAYKKFVT
-574 LEQKEI
+574 LEEKEI
-580 PVKANTADFSI
+580 PVKPSAADFSI
-591 LDLEKPAVV
+591 LDLEKPAVA
-600 DFENKSKALEQ
+600 DFDSKSNALEQ

-645 ARLGNPFNDAQTSF
+645 ARLGNPFNDAETSF

-671 LKRFQ
+671 LKRIQ
-676 EIIDFH
+676 EVIDFH
-682 LSNELRLVQNSLIDF
+682 LAE
-697 ALRTDSTIAKQ
+697 
-708 ALELKD
+708 
-714 SPELDN
+714 ELDSALA
-720 FYQALLQQYDFS
+720 YLQAGTFDSLGGSL
-732 AFSQPLK
+732 
-739 TPVLNMLNTKY
+739 TVLNMLNTKY

-761 NKFAIGNAWFVSQ
+761 NKFAMGNAWFVSQ

-779 NSDEEIVALG
+779 NSDEEMVALG
-789 EIDPKVEATTQA
+789 EINPKMEATTQA
-801 SFATQFHAA
+801 AFATQFHAP
-810 QGAVDSTASV
+810 QTAVDSTASV

-850 YPEGWI
+850 YPQGWI
-856 CRIDGNEVEAARVN
+856 CRIDGNEVDAARVN

-909 ALLAFAG
+909 TLLAFAG
-916 FMVYKEEKKA
+916 FMVYREEKKA

>member
-13 VAILALVVLSSAY
+13 VAILTLVILASVY
-26 FSPLWQGYDLDQNDI
+26 FSPLWQGYDLDQHDI

-48 QELSNYRQLH
+48 QELSNYRELH

-134 ATITI
+134 ATINI

-203 VALGESIRLLIT
+203 VAIGESIRLVLA

-227 LAVASIVAVLPSAS
+227 LAVASVVAVLPSAS
-241 NLMTTFEYSKYTTRG
+241 NLMTTYEYSKFTTRG

-263 PKESS
+263 PKVRS
-268 NIEQEGLSGSYI
+268 NTEQEGLSSSYI
-280 LDYNFASGEQWSLLI
+280 LDYNFASGEQWSMII

-303 SRGIDNKDAFL
+303 EYIGKNNREAVAAAGKNNKD
-314 RAGKINKIVNKGEI
+314 VNITEI
-328 KNYLQK
+328 KNAILTS
-334 YSNGYWGA
+334 SNSYWGA
-342 QSFTGGAFYFGA
+342 QNSTGGAFYFGA

-374 FLVITLLALGLC
+374 FLFITLLALGLC
-386 LKEMTGLNSMFIEKI
+386 LKEMGGLNSLFIEKV
-401 PLYNKFRDSK
+401 PMYNKFRDSK

-429 KKLVEGEIAW
+429 KKLVEGEVAW
-439 GEKGKKILTSA
+439 GKNGKKILTGA
-450 VAVFA
+450 VAVFV
-455 IVIMYLYVSPSSIGS
+455 IVMMYLYVSPSSTGPLLS
-470 LITEQEQEQV
+470 AQEQEQF
-480 DKAPPEQRSVMG
+480 DEMSKGGPKEQVAMMEKYAG
-492 EYITALNDV
+492 ALEDV

-515 LVILASGGV
+515 FVVIVSGAVLALIYV
-524 LTLLYAKNKK
+524 QNKT
-534 LKMSILPAIGLI
+534 LKMAVLPVIGIL

-564 KGATYKKFVT
+564 KGAYKKFVA
-574 LEQKEI
+574 LEAKEI
-580 PVKANTADFSI
+580 PVKANAADFSI
-591 LDLEKPAVV
+591 LDIEKSSVA
-600 DFENKSKALEQ
+600 DFDNKSNALEQ
-611 ALTNSGIYDH
+611 ALKNSGIYDH
-621 VKTKGALKEVANFGA
+621 VKSKDALKEVANFGT

-645 ARLGNPFNDAQTSF
+645 ARIGNPFSDAETSF

-671 LKRFQ
+671 LKRYQ

-682 LSNELRLVQNSLIDF
+682 LAE
-697 ALRTDSTIAKQ
+697 
-708 ALELKD
+708 
-714 SPELDN
+714 ELDSALA
-720 FYQALLQQYDFS
+720 YLQAGTFDSLGGTL
-732 AFSQPLK
+732 
-739 TPVLNMLNTKY
+739 TVLNMLNTKY

-756 QPAIP
+756 QPALP
-761 NKFAIGNAWFVSQ
+761 NKFALGNAWFVSR

-789 EIDPKVEATTQA
+789 EIDPKLEATTQA
-801 SFATQFHAA
+801 SFGSQFHAA
-810 QGAVDSTASV
+810 QSAVDSTASV

-850 YPEGWI
+850 YPKGWV
-856 CRIDGNEVEAARVN
+856 CRIDGNEVETARVN
-870 YVLRGAMVPAGT
+870 YILRGAMVPAGT

-890 PKVWEKGTTISYAG
+890 PEVWEKGTTISYAG